1 MEKDKDEEQ
10 PFACN
15 IGALSKEERVR
26 YKELTKKLIN
36 SKQAIEEIADGYA
49 LRFTAD
55 SQSIRDTAE
64 FITYERLCC
73 PFFDF
78 DLSVEKNNGS
88 LWLKIRG
95 REGVKDFIKGE
106 FGI

>member
-64 FITYERLCC
+64 F
-73 PFFDF
+73 FDF